1 MDSLTA
7 KITSLLKHPVTKRLL
22 IAIPLAAGIGLIRQ
36 WLGFEQSALIGLM
49 SGIAAYFI
57 ADGIFLDPIER
68 KNKLKSG
75 VEFIKENVTAVV
87 KYCLLLSV
95 IAFFFGAHKKPSDPI
110 ISQIQQM
117 VEIFGLFLVLIYPM
131 FMGLYRAIVNGDYSS
146 ITFYVGRA
154 ISGIAVYSVVL
165 WMIGQYGVDTKEWI
179 IKNPNDAAVAG
190 VSFLLVWFILKL
202 SSVAPQKMTNQPKRC

>member
-7 KITSLLKHPVTKRLL
+7 KITRLLKHPVTKRLL
-22 IAIPLAAGIGLIRQ
+22 IAIPLAVGIGLIRS

-117 VEIFGLFLVLIYPM
+117 VEIFGLLLVLIYPM
-131 FMGLYRAIVNGDYSS
+131 FMGLYRAIVNVGLYRA
-146 ITFYVGRA
+146 IVNVGRV

-165 WMIGQYGVDTKEWI
+165 WMIGQYGIYIKEWI
-179 IKNPNDAAVAG
+179 MTNPNEALVAG
-190 VSFLLVWFILKL
+190 VSFLLLWFILKI
-202 SSVAPQKMTNQPKRC
+202 SFKISN

>member
-7 KITSLLKHPVTKRLL
+7 KITRLLKHPVTKRLL
-22 IAIPLAAGIGLIRQ
+22 IAIPLAVGIGLIRS

-117 VEIFGLFLVLIYPM
+117 VEIFGLLLVLIYPM
-131 FMGLYRAIVNGDYSS
+131 FMGLYRAIVNVGLYRA
-146 ITFYVGRA
+146 IVNVGLYRAIVNVGRV

-165 WMIGQYGVDTKEWI
+165 WMIGQYGIYIKEWI
-179 IKNPNDAAVAG
+179 MTNPNEALVAG
-190 VSFLLVWFILKL
+190 VSFLLLWFILKI
-202 SSVAPQKMTNQPKRC
+202 SFKISN